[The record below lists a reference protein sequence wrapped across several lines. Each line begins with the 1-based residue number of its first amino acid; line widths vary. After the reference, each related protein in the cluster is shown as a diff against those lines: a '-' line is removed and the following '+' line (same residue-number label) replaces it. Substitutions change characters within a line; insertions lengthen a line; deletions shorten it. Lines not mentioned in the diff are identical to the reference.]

1 MRSLKGVFE
10 DLMRGVTRE
19 RWIRYL
25 AIVLS
30 VPDHEVSFIY
40 GSFNSFGEMK
50 KKNRCLRPTLPL
62 TDICTD
68 TTDTP
73 AV

>member
-1 MRSLKGVFE
+1 MRSLKGVLE

-25 AIVLS
+25 AIVLA

-40 GSFNSFGEMK
+40 GIFNSFGEMK
-50 KKNRCLRPTLPL
+50 
-62 TDICTD
+62 
-68 TTDTP
+68 
-73 AV
+73 